1 VGWDVRDDEVGAVV
15 RGTKFKV
22 RDEEKQ
28 SQGRQDQLVSQVTV
42 EVGVAWW
49 YT

>member
-1 VGWDVRDDEVGAVV
+1 MFLEAGQGSTELQVGWDVRDDEVGDVV

-28 SQGRQDQLVSQVTV
+28 S
-42 EVGVAWW
+42 
-49 YT
+49 